1 MSSIESYRESLYSN
15 YFKDRYNEETI
26 KKKLAVDLVH
36 LEKEILPLLPTNKN
50 AVVLDLGC
58 GHGNLMMLLM
68 HKGFT
73 DVHGIDI
80 SLDQIRMANE
90 LGLAN
95 AIHGDILHYLANNS
109 EKFDIIL
116 GIDIVEHLKK
126 GELTG
131 LMKEIYAALKPNGV
145 AVFRTPNADGIG
157 NTVFSAGDF
166 THENILN
173 GFSAEQICLSAGF
186 KDVQVLKSYIHNP
199 KPVQELV
206 RKVLW
211 AFFTFNSRLKIFA
224 AGISNKK
231 VILTPNLLFKVVKK

>member
-1 MSSIESYRESLYSN
+1 MSTIDSYRESLYSN

-26 KKKLAVDLVH
+26 KKKLATDLIH
-36 LEKEILPLLPTNKN
+36 LENEILPLLPSKKD
-50 AVVLDLGC
+50 ALILDLGC
-58 GHGNLMMLLM
+58 GHGNLMLLLM

-80 SLDQIRMANE
+80 SLDQIRMAHD
-90 LGLAN
+90 LGLKN
-95 AIHGDILHYLANNS
+95 AIHGDILEYLAHNA
-109 EKFDIIL
+109 EKFDVIL

-131 LMKEIYAALKPNGV
+131 LMKEIYTGLKPNGV

-157 NTVFSAGDF
+157 NSVFSAGDF

-186 KDVQVLKSYIHNP
+186 KDVQVLKSYIRNP
-199 KPVQELV
+199 SAFQEIV

-211 AFFTFNSRLKIFA
+211 AFLSFAKRLEIFA

-231 VILTPNLLFKVVKK
+231 VILTPNLLFKVIKK

>member
-1 MSSIESYRESLYSN
+1 MSTIDSYRESLYSN
-15 YFKDRYNEETI
+15 YFKDRYNEKTI
-26 KKKLAVDLVH
+26 KKKLALDLVH
-36 LEKEILPLLPTNKN
+36 LEKEILPLLPTNKRS
-50 AVVLDLGC
+50 VVLDLGC

-73 DVHGIDI
+73 DVYGIDI

-95 AIHGDILHYLANNS
+95 AMHGDILQYLSNNS
-109 EKFDIIL
+109 EKFDVIL

-131 LMKEIYAALKPNGV
+131 LMKEIYIALKPNGV

-186 KDVQVLKSYIHNP
+186 NNVQVLKSYIHNP
-199 KPVQELV
+199 KPIQELI
-206 RKVLW
+206 RKLLW
-211 AFFTFNSRLKIFA
+211 TFFTFNTRLKIFA

-231 VILTPNLLFKVVKK
+231 VLLTPNLLFKVIKK